1 MNIHK
6 FNTKPKTIP
15 PKTIHWY
22 PLRGVKYPA
31 LKINSMTWEIFS
43 QEDIKLKPK
52 EVKQLQLRLGFMM
65 SQGVVL
71 SSLANSL
78 KNKKCSL
85 QNEVSL
91 EDSEDI
97 VIAITNNSNQIVD
110 IQSHELLCHVCYKN
124 YNFNKKWK

>member
-6 FNTKPKTIP
+6 FNVKPKHKP
-15 PKTIHWY
+15 HKTIKWII
-22 PLRGVKYPA
+22 PQDVKYPA
-31 LKINSMTWEIFS
+31 KKVNSITWEIFS

-52 EVKQLQLRLGFMM
+52 EAKQLRLGLGFIM

-71 SSLANSL
+71 SSLANTL
-78 KNKKCSL
+78 RNKWCSL

-97 VIAITNNSNQIVD
+97 VITITNNSNHIVD
-110 IQSHELLCHVCYKN
+110 IQSHELLCRVCYK
-124 YNFNKKWK
+124 KL